1 MDQDISVTMG
11 VDLGDRR
18 SHYFALDAE
27 TGEVEH
33 GSIPMTRK
41 RVRELLEGRP
51 RLRVVIETGGQSAWV
66 AQLVEGLGHE
76 VIVAQASR
84 LRAIYAAVD
93 KCDESD
99 AEKLCRLGRV
109 DPKLLAPIRH
119 RGLAAQRHV
128 AILRS
133 RDALVRSRTMLI
145 NSARGQ
151 VKSMGERLPSCSA
164 ASFHRRVA
172 DAVPTSL
179 HRAISPLLVAVEAL
193 TSQIRGLDREV
204 ERLCREVYSETARL
218 RQVPGVGALTS
229 LAYVLTLEDPT
240 RFARSRRVG
249 AYLGL
254 VPRRDQSGEVDRQLG
269 ITKRGDSFLRRMLVQ
284 AAQYILGP
292 FGPDTDLRRWGL
304 AICERGG
311 RRAKRRAVVAV
322 ARRLA
327 VLLHRLWVSGAD
339 YDPLRQAHRREAA

>member
-1 MDQDISVTMG
+1 MCEGISVTMG
-11 VDLGDRR
+11 IDLGDRR
-18 SHYFALDAE
+18 SHYFALDEE
-27 TGEVEH
+27 TGEIER
-33 GSIPMTRK
+33 GSVATTRRQLRK
-41 RVRELLEGRP
+41 LVEGRP
-51 RLRVVIETGGQSAWV
+51 RLRVVIESGGQSAWV
-66 AQLVEGLGHE
+66 SELVDELGHE
-76 VIVAQASR
+76 SIVAQASR

-119 RGLAAQRHV
+119 RSLAAQRHV

-151 VKSMGERLPSCSA
+151 VKTMGERLPACSA
-164 ASFHRRVA
+164 ESFHRRVA
-172 DAVPTSL
+172 KAVPDSL
-179 HRAISPLLVAVEAL
+179 RGAVAPLLVALEAL
-193 TSQIRGLDREV
+193 TSQIRVLDREV
-204 ERLCREVYSETARL
+204 ERLCREVYGETERL
-218 RQVPGVGALTS
+218 RQVPGVGPLTS
-229 LAYVLTLEDPT
+229 LAYVLTLEDPG

-269 ITKRGDSFLRRMLVQ
+269 ITKRGDSFLRRLLVQ
-284 AAQYILGP
+284 SAQYILGP
-292 FGPDTDLRRWGL
+292 FGPDSDLRRWGL

-311 RRAKRRAVVAV
+311 KRGKRRAIVAV

-327 VLLHRLWVSGAD
+327 VLLHRLWVSGKR
-339 YDPLRQAHRREAA
+339 YEPLRTA

>member
-1 MDQDISVTMG
+1 MCEGISVTMG
-11 VDLGDRR
+11 IDLGDRR
-18 SHYFALDAE
+18 SHYFALDEE
-27 TGEVEH
+27 TGEIER
-33 GSIPMTRK
+33 GSVATTRRQLRK
-41 RVRELLEGRP
+41 LVEGRP
-51 RLRVVIETGGQSAWV
+51 RLRVVIESGGQSAWV
-66 AQLVEGLGHE
+66 SELVDELGHE
-76 VIVAQASR
+76 SIVAQASR

-119 RGLAAQRHV
+119 RSLAAQRHV

-151 VKSMGERLPSCSA
+151 VKTMGERLPACSA
-164 ASFHRRVA
+164 ESFHRRVA
-172 DAVPTSL
+172 KAVPDSL
-179 HRAISPLLVAVEAL
+179 RGAVAPLLVALEAL
-193 TSQIRGLDREV
+193 TSQIRVLDREV
-204 ERLCREVYSETARL
+204 ERLCREVYGETERL
-218 RQVPGVGALTS
+218 RQVPGVGPLTS
-229 LAYVLTLEDPT
+229 LAYVLTLEDPG

-269 ITKRGDSFLRRMLVQ
+269 ITKRGDSFLRRLLVQ
-284 AAQYILGP
+284 SAQYILGP
-292 FGPDTDLRRWGL
+292 FGPDSDLRRWGL

-311 RRAKRRAVVAV
+311 KRGKRRAIVAV

-327 VLLHRLWVSGAD
+327 VLLHRLWVSGQR
-339 YDPLRQAHRREAA
+339 YEPLRTA